1 MTSRL
6 LFIII
11 FVLQSLVVKANS
23 EEFGLYDS
31 FFKNINTLN
40 FENNSSSKALLD
52 KSTSRTKNL
61 LLLNYLVSNNGEIIV
76 KRPELEL
83 TKNNFDNSII
93 NLIFGYY
100 DLLYKSERTNSY
112 QYFLNAY
119 TQARKTD
126 YHLLINFCLKSL
138 LTFYSR
144 SSLQNDNDYL
154 EFLNL
159 YKNSCSNINDW
170 LHYYSFSFNLLG
182 QTTLYNE
189 KKTKLKSKY
198 DVIFKSYDSI
208 FQNEPGH
215 KLKSIYFMDKGNYFI
230 RDNPNYAKKFYKNSL
245 TFIDNSNYFL
255 VTKFKALL
263 NLARVA
269 SLSGNY
275 QKGVNYLHQSS
286 KYININDSL
295 RYLYNQKAFLA
306 DLHAKLKQYDSAYYY
321 ARKVRFLGYQYK
333 FLQHNTIISKTKVQI
348 ETLEKEKE
356 NLELKQQNLVS
367 EQKRKE
373 TELDKKQTQNFLYI
387 SLLFLLLGTII
398 AYLNIKNS
406 RKKQLLAEQQKE
418 LEKQKN
424 LTLLKEQEIT
434 TINAM
439 VAGQEKERIRI
450 AEDLHDNIGSVLAT
464 LKLHF
469 ENLKLNRE
477 KKHFN
482 QEELYNKTE
491 KLIDETYLKVR
502 SIAHAKNAG
511 VIANKGLLVAVKI
524 MAEKVSSANQLHIEI
539 VDFGLDKRLD
549 TNTEIT
555 VFRIIQELITNVIKH
570 AEASEATINLSLFD
584 ESLNIIIEDNG
595 KGFNPKKIKTENGM
609 GLGSIKKR
617 IEHVNGTFQV
627 DSVLKRGTSI
637 IINIPV

>member
-1 MTSRL
+1 MP
-6 LFIII
+6 
-11 FVLQSLVVKANS
+11 VKANS
-23 EEFGLYDS
+23 EDFSLFDS
-31 FFKNINTLN
+31 FFRNINTLN
-40 FENNSSSKALLD
+40 FENNPSNKGLLEE
-52 KSTSRTKNL
+52 STSRIKNL

-76 KRPELEL
+76 TRPELEL
-83 TKNNFDNSII
+83 TRNNFDNSII
-93 NLIFGYY
+93 NLIFGYH
-100 DLLYKSERTNSY
+100 DLLYNSERTNSY
-112 QYFLNAY
+112 QYFLTAY
-119 TQARKTD
+119 TEARKTD
-126 YHLLINFCLKSL
+126 YQLLINFCLKSL

-154 EFLNL
+154 EYLNL
-159 YKNSCSNINDW
+159 YKSYCRNVNDW

-208 FQNEPGH
+208 FQNEPSY

-245 TFIDNSNYFL
+245 KYIDNSNYFL

-269 SLSGNY
+269 SLNGNY

-348 ETLEKEKE
+348 KTLEKEKE

-367 EQKRKE
+367 EQERKE
-373 TELDKKQTQNFLYI
+373 TELEKKQTQNFLYI
-387 SLLFLLLGTII
+387 TLVFLLLGTLI

-406 RKKQLLAEQQKE
+406 RKKQLLAEKQKE

-439 VAGQEKERIRI
+439 VEGQEKERIRI

-482 QEELYNKTE
+482 QEDLYNKTE

-502 SIAHAKNAG
+502 NIAHAKNAG
-511 VIANKGLLVAVKI
+511 VIANEGLLVAVKH
-524 MAEKVSSANQLHIEI
+524 MTEKVSSANKLKIEI
-539 VDFGLDKRLD
+539 VDFGLEKKLD
-549 TNTEIT
+549 TNTEIM

-584 ESLNIIIEDNG
+584 ENLNIIIEDNG
-595 KGFNPKKIKTENGM
+595 KGFKESEIDFKNGM

-617 IEHVNGTFQV
+617 IEHCNGTFQI
-627 DSVLKRGTSI
+627 DSALNRGTSI
-637 IINIPV
+637 ILNIPI